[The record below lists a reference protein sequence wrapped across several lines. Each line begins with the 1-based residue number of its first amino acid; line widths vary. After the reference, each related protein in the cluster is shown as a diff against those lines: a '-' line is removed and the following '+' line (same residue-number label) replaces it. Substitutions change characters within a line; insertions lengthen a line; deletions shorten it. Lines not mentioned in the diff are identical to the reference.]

1 MGRTAILR
9 KRERINAWLP
19 ENIMRDLESAHKAT
33 GKSKTHL
40 LTVALALYMQLLRK
54 EGVLV

>member
-1 MGRTAILR
+1 MGRTASAK

-19 ENIMRDLESAHKAT
+19 ENIMRDIAEVQKVT
-33 GKSKTHL
+33 GQSKTHI